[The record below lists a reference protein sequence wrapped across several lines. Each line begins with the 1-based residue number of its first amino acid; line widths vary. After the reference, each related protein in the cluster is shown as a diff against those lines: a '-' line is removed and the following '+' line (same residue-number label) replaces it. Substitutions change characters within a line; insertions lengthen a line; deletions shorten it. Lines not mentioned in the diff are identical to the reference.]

1 MFLILLLLFIVQ
13 SAAQTIL
20 DFSLKTPSLSK
31 LASLI
36 GASPQL
42 SSLLLPAYN
51 FTFLAPTDDA
61 ISTWL
66 AGNRS
71 QSWIE
76 ATLTYHL
83 LSGSHPTALLSTTAQ
98 FVPSALSNTS
108 FANVT
113 GGQRIEASRPDETI
127 FQSGNKTSSKLVSGD
142 YLIPGGMVHIIDSVL
157 QIPSDILKTV
167 TDAGL
172 SYAIAIFNREYF
184 WSGYNPSFFNT
195 VTVATDMTW
204 FVPNSA
210 AALDDIINA
219 SPATQEQFTALASYH
234 CIVGSVLYS
243 SSFKNG
249 TKLTMFS
256 GLPAIVR
263 ILDDGT
269 TYINSA
275 KVIASDYLI
284 NNGVMHII
292 DSNLMPGNTTGPSV
306 TTLPTIIPSSQPT
319 EIANGTIPQAPRE
332 LSVAAYT
339 GIGVGAGITLL
350 LIIIGAMLCVRQ
362 KRLANQKGQ
371 LNRQRHSRI
380 FELSAGVE
388 GIAQLETRERFRE
401 LPVGRN
407 NNSRCR

>member
-1 MFLILLLLFIVQ
+1 
-13 SAAQTIL
+13 
-20 DFSLKTPSLSK
+20 
-31 LASLI
+31 
-36 GASPQL
+36 
-42 SSLLLPAYN
+42 
-51 FTFLAPTDDA
+51 
-61 ISTWL
+61 
-66 AGNRS
+66 
-71 QSWIE
+71 
-76 ATLTYHL
+76 
-83 LSGSHPTALLSTTAQ
+83 
-98 FVPSALSNTS
+98 
-108 FANVT
+108 
-113 GGQRIEASRPDETI
+113 
-127 FQSGNKTSSKLVSGD
+127 
-142 YLIPGGMVHIIDSVL
+142 MVHIIDSVL

-292 DSNLMPGNTTGPSV
+292 D
-306 TTLPTIIPSSQPT
+306 
-319 EIANGTIPQAPRE
+319 R
-332 LSVAAYT
+332 
-339 GIGVGAGITLL
+339 
-350 LIIIGAMLCVRQ
+350 
-362 KRLANQKGQ
+362 
-371 LNRQRHSRI
+371 
-380 FELSAGVE
+380 
-388 GIAQLETRERFRE
+388 
-401 LPVGRN
+401 
-407 NNSRCR
+407 